1 MLYFKV
7 QELQFWFGNCNGN
20 HAPQDN
26 FHNYSL
32 AWNKISAV
40 GSGRTILSNV
50 TGFAKSGEL
59 VGIMGPSGSGKT
71 TLLNTIGGYCY
82 IKEGSIT
89 VNGIRLTKS
98 LRKKLISYVLQNDI
112 FLKNLTV
119 RDILM
124 FYTQV
129 SLPSSMSQN
138 EKLSILQTIAES
150 LNLENCLDTDMGKGG
165 IGGISGGERRRLS
178 IACAL
183 IRSPPILIL
192 DEPTTGLDSY
202 TAYSVVE
209 TLRNY
214 ATKNHKAVVMTIHQP
229 SSEIFQQFDRILLLN
244 KGEVAYWGK
253 PLEVVP
259 YFAGFDI
266 KIESNYNPADFMLIQ
281 LKKKEEKIMEEAR
294 KRWGSPKD
302 TNSDIPTLAEEHPS
316 RSCGEKS
323 VKAISIN
330 SQYEP
335 RIDIECGTGVENYLY
350 APECRV
356 SDWTK
361 LRALI
366 QRDFKASVKEWIAPL
381 HLTHIILFSFM
392 SAAAFNGWTV
402 IRSEQYIH
410 EINGKHFFACCQFM
424 LSTVFNN
431 LLLFPSE
438 RDVYRREHGAGLYRV
453 STYYIAKV
461 IGKILPLF
469 LDTLIFDVITCIFSN
484 LPSIWAYG
492 FGSSLA
498 YIGQFVVLLISVF
511 AAQALG
517 YFFSITCSSMEQS
530 THLASLFSHCAC
542 LLCGYYVNFG
552 ESWLGY
558 ISYISVIKYP
568 YSALVNLE
576 YNGGY
581 PIKCANKTSSYSA
594 CREGISDFVPPEDI
608 AGDGPDLTI
617 CFSVMIF
624 LIVFF
629 HILGYLA
636 LKCRN
641 PIMQNTRSNG
651 NRFKSFLMRLFLI
664 S

>member
-1 MLYFKV
+1 
-7 QELQFWFGNCNGN
+7 
-20 HAPQDN
+20 
-26 FHNYSL
+26 
-32 AWNKISAV
+32 
-40 GSGRTILSNV
+40 
-50 TGFAKSGEL
+50 
-59 VGIMGPSGSGKT
+59 MGPSGSGKT

-214 ATKNHKAVVMTIHQP
+214 ATKTTRLFDTIEEKKKKKSWKKHANDG
-229 SSEIFQQFDRILLLN
+229 EDRRALR
-244 KGEVAYWGK
+244 GHCYSASVAYLQVTRA
-253 PLEVVP
+253 PL
-259 YFAGFDI
+259 
-266 KIESNYNPADFMLIQ
+266 
-281 LKKKEEKIMEEAR
+281 
-294 KRWGSPKD
+294 GSANPKD
-302 TNSDIPTLAEEHPS
+302 TNSDIPTLAEEHTS

-581 PIKCANKTSSYSA
+581 PIKCANKTSLVL
-594 CREGISDFVPPEDI
+594 C
-608 AGDGPDLTI
+608 L
-617 CFSVMIF
+617 
-624 LIVFF
+624 
-629 HILGYLA
+629 
-636 LKCRN
+636 
-641 PIMQNTRSNG
+641 
-651 NRFKSFLMRLFLI
+651 
-664 S
+664 